1 MDLKDIEKERKNF
14 TVPDSM
20 LNGPHGLDVM
30 SEAMFQAN
38 YKVNDNLKIAYSA
51 IGFLSIAAVGL
62 AGALIYVALRNPVR
76 AYGLMTDMD
85 GSVKAKQMVEV
96 KSIPLDEAIIKSE
109 LCKFMRTIG
118 TVYKDKNYYAE
129 ETKRALAYATPDVK
143 SKLQNFIAQYTDIN
157 TALDQGQSVTWNL
170 LEFARIDQQA
180 DKYQMRFTLTLLD
193 GSGNTKTSEYVAVF
207 FITRIP
213 VKDEDFM
220 ILNPTGLIIKDIVLS
235 RNSVVTGTSTPQQ
248 APATQTSVEGSATQQ
263 QPAQVQPVQ
272 TQPAQP
278 AQQVK
283 PQQPAQPKA
292 TGF

>member
-38 YKVNDNLKIAYSA
+38 YKVNDNPKIAYSA

-129 ETKRALAYATPDVK
+129 ETKRALAYATPGVE

-235 RNSVVTGTSTPQQ
+235 RNSVVTGTSAPQQ

-263 QPAQVQPVQ
+263 QPAQVQPAQ
-272 TQPAQP
+272 PQPAQP